1 MNDFLQLKVRTYYV
15 MPAYNTGYDS
25 RHRLETL
32 TSYDHSQAVP
42 WAARTVG
49 VYIDV

>member
-1 MNDFLQLKVRTYYV
+1 MMINCFKLRTYDV
-15 MPAYNTGYDS
+15 MSAYNAGYDI
-25 RHRLETL
+25 RHSAETL

-42 WAARTVG
+42 WAARIVG